1 MKNRLSF
8 IIAGAIS
15 TIVPFAASAY
25 DLKEPIQASADKS
38 RNILEVAR
46 ENGGFSVF
54 LAAVDQ
60 AEMTA
65 ALSSQRLNYTL
76 YAPTD
81 AAFAKMP
88 KEQLIALF
96 ENKDEL
102 RRIVAQHVVLGKYHS
117 ADISAGTK
125 RTIWGEALPVTT
137 HRNLHVNWVKVVATD
152 LEGANGVIH
161 AIDNVIVSSGAAP
174 TEFSQQL
181 VQFNASSLGQ
191 GARF

>member
-8 IIAGAIS
+8 IIAGAFS

-88 KEQLIALF
+88 KEQLSALF

-102 RRIVAQHVVLGKYHS
+102 RRIVAQHVVLGKYQS

-125 RTIWGEALPVTT
+125 RTIWGQALPVTT

-161 AIDNVIVSSGAAP
+161 AIDNVIVSSSETP